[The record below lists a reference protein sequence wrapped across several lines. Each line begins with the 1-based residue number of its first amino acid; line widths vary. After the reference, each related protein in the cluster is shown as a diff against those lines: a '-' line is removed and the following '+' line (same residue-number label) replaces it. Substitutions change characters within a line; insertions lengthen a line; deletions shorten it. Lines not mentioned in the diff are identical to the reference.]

1 MFVSSKLAVGL
12 AAVIA
17 AAGAFTAGSLVDD
30 AQLPDIGDPIVMTR
44 DVDATADA
52 STGKEATAEQ
62 TRSAADGG
70 DGDREPARVDDAL
83 RASDDD
89 SPSGGDDGRRDDDSG
104 GDDDDG
110 SDDVD
115 VVYPTPEPV
124 DDDGSRDDD
133 SGVDDDGS
141 DDVDVVY
148 PTPEPVDDEADDND
162 DDDEDD
168 EEDDDDGDDDGAGD
182 D

>member
-44 DVDATADA
+44 DVDAPADA

-62 TRSAADGG
+62 TRSAADDG
-70 DGDREPARVDDAL
+70 DGDREPARVDDAP

-89 SPSGGDDGRRDDDSG
+89 SPSGGDDGRRDDDRG

-124 DDDGSRDDD
+124 D
-133 SGVDDDGS
+133 
-141 DDVDVVY
+141 
-148 PTPEPVDDEADDND
+148 EEADDND
-162 DDDEDD
+162 DDDDEDD
-168 EEDDDDGDDDGAGD
+168 EDDDDGDDDGAGD

>member
-104 GDDDDG
+104 
-110 SDDVD
+110 
-115 VVYPTPEPV
+115 
-124 DDDGSRDDD
+124 
-133 SGVDDDGS
+133 VDDDGS

-168 EEDDDDGDDDGAGD
+168 EDYDDDDDGDDDDDDGAGD

>member
-17 AAGAFTAGSLVDD
+17 AAGAFAAGSLVDD

-44 DVDATADA
+44 DVDATADP

-89 SPSGGDDGRRDDDSG
+89 SPSGGDDGRRDDESG
-104 GDDDDG
+104 GD
-110 SDDVD
+110 
-115 VVYPTPEPV
+115 
-124 DDDGSRDDD
+124 
-133 SGVDDDGS
+133 DDDGS

-162 DDDEDD
+162 DDHENDEDYD
-168 EEDDDDGDDDGAGD
+168 DDDDGDDDDDDGAGD